1 MKNKN
6 LALILFGIA
15 LILFGCY
22 IGIMMV
28 AEGGGAEEF
37 IYALALIAPFAG
49 ILFCIVGL
57 ALSFQKPS
65 ETTDK
70 NADEQ
75 EVPKSEEQT
84 AAGPDQDFSAAEN
97 KAEDEQHSS
106 DQSIK

>member
-1 MKNKN
+1 MQNKN

-15 LILFGCY
+15 LILFSCS

-28 AEGGGAEEF
+28 AAGGGAAEF

-57 ALSFQKPS
+57 AQSFQKPS

-70 NADEQ
+70 NAAEQ
-75 EVPKSEEQT
+75 DAPKSEEQT
-84 AAGPDQDFSAAEN
+84 AAETEQVSAEN
-97 KAEDEQHSS
+97 KAGDKADDS
-106 DQSIK
+106 DPS

>member
-1 MKNKN
+1 MQNKN

-15 LILFGCY
+15 LILFSCS

-28 AEGGGAEEF
+28 AIGGESEEF

-57 ALSFQKPS
+57 AQSFQKPS

-70 NADEQ
+70 NAAEQ
-75 EVPKSEEQT
+75 DAPKSEEQT
-84 AAGPDQDFSAAEN
+84 DTETDQNSVEN
-97 KAEDEQHSS
+97 KAGDKADHS
-106 DQSIK
+106 DQSEK

>member
-1 MKNKN
+1 MQNKN

-15 LILFGCY
+15 LILFGCFLAVMA
-22 IGIMMV
+22 GV
-28 AEGGGAEEF
+28 AGGMTEF

-49 ILFCIVGL
+49 ILFSIVGL
-57 ALSFQKPS
+57 VQSFQKPS

>member
-1 MKNKN
+1 MQNKN

-15 LILFGCY
+15 LILFSCS

-28 AEGGGAEEF
+28 AAGGGAEEF

-57 ALSFQKPS
+57 AQSFQKPS

-70 NADEQ
+70 NAEEQ
-75 EVPKSEEQT
+75 DVPKSEEQT
-84 AAGPDQDFSAAEN
+84 DTETDQISVEN
-97 KAEDEQHSS
+97 KAGNEADHS
-106 DQSIK
+106 DQSEK